1 MASPCCIRLAAGGA
15 TRSRTT
21 GCRIRVERE
30 AQKREVGKGE
40 SPDRHVGIGREE
52 PEKPELT
59 IWLTPD
65 AQWPF

>member
-1 MASPCCIRLAAGGA
+1 MLHS
-15 TRSRTT
+15 T
-21 GCRIRVERE
+21 RIRVERE
-30 AQKREVGKGE
+30 AQKREEGKGE